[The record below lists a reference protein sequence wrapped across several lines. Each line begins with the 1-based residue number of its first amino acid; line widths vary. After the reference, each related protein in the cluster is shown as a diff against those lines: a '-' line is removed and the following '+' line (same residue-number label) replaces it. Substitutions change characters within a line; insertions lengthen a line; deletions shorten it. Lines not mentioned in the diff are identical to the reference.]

1 MQQVFRAHPLA
12 LGGLTA
18 TAAGT
23 LAMGALHL
31 LPPSER
37 INPIRRTI
45 SEYALH
51 ETAWLFNVG
60 VLSLALGSLAILVAL
75 IRANLVRLVS
85 FGGAGLIAWSAGLA
99 AVVYFPKHNWT
110 VGPSA
115 SGDIH
120 RLASLI
126 AFIGLPVAAI
136 AIAWAWRNNERW
148 RACALWTLTCAVA
161 AVLLFGVILCAFAL
175 QPITGVRW
183 WRAIPLGAVE
193 RGLGTAEV
201 ATVFVLGWWAYLA
214 QRARGRQAVG
224 SEGNSEALKA

>member
-1 MQQVFRAHPLA
+1 MQQVFRAAPLA
-12 LGGLTA
+12 LGGLAA

-31 LPPSER
+31 LPPAQR
-37 INPIRRTI
+37 IDPIRRTI

-51 ETAWLFNVG
+51 ETAWLFNLG
-60 VLSLALGSLAILVAL
+60 VLSLALGSLAILLAL
-75 IRANLVRLVS
+75 ARADLVRLS
-85 FGGAGLIAWSAGLA
+85 SLGGAGLMLWSAGLA

-120 RLASLI
+120 RMASLA

-136 AIAWAWRNNERW
+136 AIGLAWRRDERW
-148 RACALWTLTCAVA
+148 RVCALCTLTCAVA
-161 AVLLFGVILCAFAL
+161 ALLLFGMILGAVAL

-183 WRAIPLGAVE
+183 WLAIPLGAVE

-201 ATVFVLGWWAYLA
+201 ATVFTLGWWAMA
-214 QRARGRQAVG
+214 GQRTGRRYGGG
-224 SEGNSEALKA
+224 SEGKSRALEA

>member
-1 MQQVFRAHPLA
+1 MQQVFRAQPLA
-12 LGGLTA
+12 LGGLAA

-31 LPPSER
+31 LPPSDR

-60 VLSLALGSLAILVAL
+60 VLSLALGSLAILLAL
-75 IRANLVRLVS
+75 ADAKLVRPVS
-85 FGGAGLIAWSAGLA
+85 LGGAGLVVWSVGLA

-120 RLASLI
+120 RLASLA

-136 AIAWAWRNNERW
+136 AIAWAWRRDERW
-148 RACALWTLTCAVA
+148 RKCALWTLTCAVA
-161 AVLLFGVILCAFAL
+161 ALLLFGVILGAFVL

-201 ATVFVLGWWAYLA
+201 AAVFALGWWAYLA
-214 QRARGRQAVG
+214 QRTRGRQRDG
-224 SEGNSEALKA
+224 SVGNSRALKA